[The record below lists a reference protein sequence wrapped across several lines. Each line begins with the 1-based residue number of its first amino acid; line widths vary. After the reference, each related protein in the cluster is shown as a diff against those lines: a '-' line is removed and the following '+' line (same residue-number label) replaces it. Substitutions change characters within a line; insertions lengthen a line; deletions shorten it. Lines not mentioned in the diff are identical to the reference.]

1 MPSELVKDAVEGFIE
16 LEGKDIDLSDLDDS
30 YEEDLDDMTAGQTQP
45 GEEELV

>member
-1 MPSELVKDAVEGFIE
+1 MLLKDFVE
-16 LEGKDIDLSDLDDS
+16 LEGKEIDLSDLDDS